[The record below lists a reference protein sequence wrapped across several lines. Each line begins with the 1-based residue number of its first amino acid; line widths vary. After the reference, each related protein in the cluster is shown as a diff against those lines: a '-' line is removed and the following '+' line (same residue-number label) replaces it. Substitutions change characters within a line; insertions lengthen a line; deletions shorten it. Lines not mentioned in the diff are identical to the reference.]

1 MNKANFVI
9 GALVLTFGSM
19 AIANKIASA
28 PVAQAAVVM
37 NDAADTFVSNVPKGW
52 LVCKGLDSDNVTT
65 LMKVKLSN
73 VTNRGMVLSTRTL
86 DNQNNEDILLSRKD
100 NDPELITFGDVQ
112 TIKGSKVVT
121 NLVTYGTMQ
130 ETMLATSV
138 YSGED
143 NSIWTFRFQMG
154 DCVKAK

>member
-19 AIANKIASA
+19 AIADKIASA

-37 NDAADTFVSNVPKGW
+37 TDAADTFVSNAPKGW

-121 NLVTYGTMQ
+121 NLVTYGTMK

-138 YSGED
+138 YAAD